1 MNTRPFDRRRNR
13 SGMSKRKLVS
23 LFSGCGGLD
32 LGFEGGFEVPAACV
46 NEAMHPDWIVKKT
59 RPGWVLLKENPFET
73 IFANDI
79 KPSARIV
86 WSRYFEKAPRSR
98 PAGTFVLESI
108 VDVVKKAES
117 GSGPLFNLRADVVT
131 GGFPCQDFS
140 LSGKR
145 KGFHS
150 HRTHD
155 GVMVGETSVPSEETR
170 GMLYFWM
177 RKVIGLLEPKCFVA
191 ENVKGLVSMEMVKE
205 TIERDFQSVGK
216 EGYLVMPARV
226 LKAPEYG
233 IAQTRERVIFLG
245 FNRANLTSRAVRGL
259 ERANIDP
266 EFDPYPEP
274 THKVAGLSEGLF
286 ESPLLKPAVTVREV
300 FSGLGEPRDHPDDP
314 SHQAYSRCK
323 WYGKHCQGQTEV
335 DLDGQGPT
343 IRSEHHGN
351 IEFRRLAAI
360 NGGTHKSEIV
370 AGLPQRRL
378 SVRECARI
386 QSFPD
391 DLELVIPRNSDSEV
405 VSGSD
410 GYKLVGNA
418 VPPFLGFHIARRLDQ
433 LWPFLFGSR
442 G

>member
-1 MNTRPFDRRRNR
+1 MY
-13 SGMSKRKLVS
+13 KRKVVS

-46 NEAMHPDWIVKKT
+46 NKEMHPNWIVKRT
-59 RPGWVLLKENPFET
+59 RPGWVLLPENPFET

-79 KPSARIV
+79 KPSAKIV
-86 WSRYFEKAPRSR
+86 WSRYFGKAPRNR
-98 PAGTFVLESI
+98 PPESFVLESI
-108 VDVVKKAES
+108 VDVVKKAEC
-117 GSGPLFNLRADVVT
+117 GVGRLYNLKADVVI

-140 LSGKR
+140 LAGKR
-145 KGFHS
+145 NGFHS

-155 GVMVGETSVPSEETR
+155 GVMVNNSSIPSEETR
-170 GMLYFWM
+170 GMLYYWM
-177 RKVIGLLEPKCFVA
+177 RKVIGLVQPKCFVA

-205 TIERDFQSVGK
+205 TIERDFQSVGSK
-216 EGYLVMPARV
+216 GYLVVPARV
-226 LKAPEYG
+226 LNAQEYG
-233 IAQTRERVIFLG
+233 VAQTRERVIFLG
-245 FNRANLTSRAVRGL
+245 FNRAKLTSRAVKEL
-259 ERANIDP
+259 ERIYIDP
-266 EFDPYPEP
+266 KFDPYPWP
-274 THKVAGLSEGLF
+274 THKSQLAKNVSEWLF
-286 ESPLLKPAVTVREV
+286 DSPMLKPAVTVREV
-300 FSGLGEPRDHPDDP
+300 LLGLGEPLDHPEDL
-314 SHQAYSRCK
+314 SHQAHSKAK
-323 WYGKHCQGQTEV
+323 WYGRHCQGQTEV

-351 IEFRRLAAI
+351 IEFRRLAKE
-360 NGGTHKSEIV
+360 NGGKIKSEIA

-391 DLELVIPRNSDSEV
+391 DLDFVINGEGESKV
-405 VSGSD
+405 VSGSE

-433 LWPFLFGSR
+433 LWPFLFGAR

>member
-1 MNTRPFDRRRNR
+1 MA
-13 SGMSKRKLVS
+13 KRKLVS

-32 LGFEGGFEVPAACV
+32 LGFEGGFEVPECCV
-46 NEAMHPDWIVKKT
+46 NKDMHPDWIAAKT
-59 RPGWVLLKENPFET
+59 RPGWVRLRENPFQT
-73 IFANDI
+73 VFANDI
-79 KPSARIV
+79 KPTARIV
-86 WSRYFEKAPRSR
+86 WSKYFGSPPRNH
-98 PAGTFVLESI
+98 PPGTFVLESI
-108 VDVVKKAES
+108 VDVVKKAEE
-117 GSGPLFNLRADVVT
+117 GEGPLFGMKADVVT

-145 KGFHS
+145 KGFQS
-150 HRTHD
+150 ARKHD
-155 GVMVGETSVPSEETR
+155 GEFMGDASIPTEESR

-177 RKVIGLLEPKCFVA
+177 RKVIGLTEPKCFVA
-191 ENVKGLVSMEMVKE
+191 ENVKGLVSMETVKE
-205 TIERDFQSVGK
+205 TIESDFQSVGN
-216 EGYLVMPARV
+216 EGYLVVPARV
-226 LKAPEYG
+226 LNAPEYG
-233 IAQTRERVIFLG
+233 VAQTRERVIFLG
-245 FNRANLTSRAVRGL
+245 FNRSKMTARAVKAL
-259 ERANIDP
+259 EKAYIDP

-274 THKVAGLSEGLF
+274 THSLPGRKGEPKDLF
-286 ESPLLKPAVTVREV
+286 ASRMLRPAVTVREV
-300 FSGLGEPRDHPDDP
+300 LVGLGEPHEHPGDA
-314 SHQAYSRCK
+314 SHVAHSNCK
-323 WYGKHCQGQTEV
+323 WYGRHCQGQTEV

-351 IEFRRLAAI
+351 IEFRRLAAE
-360 NGGTHKSEIV
+360 NGGRHKAEIA

-391 DLELVIPRNSDSEV
+391 DLELVIERGEDGCV

-418 VPPFLGFHIARRLDQ
+418 VPPLLGFHIARRLDN

>member
-1 MNTRPFDRRRNR
+1 MF
-13 SGMSKRKLVS
+13 KRKLVS

-46 NEAMHPDWIVKKT
+46 NEEMHPDWIVKKT
-59 RPGWVLLKENPFET
+59 RPGWVLLPENPFET

-79 KPSARIV
+79 KPSARVI
-86 WSRYFEKAPRSR
+86 WSRYFGKEPRNR

-117 GSGPLFNLRADVVT
+117 GTGPLFNLKADVVT

-145 KGFHS
+145 RGFQS
-150 HRTHD
+150 RRTHN
-155 GVMVGETSVPSEETR
+155 GVTVDDTSIPSEETR

-177 RKVIGLLEPKCFVA
+177 RKVIGLVEPKCFIA

-205 TIERDFQSVGK
+205 TIEKDFQSVGK
-216 EGYLVMPARV
+216 EGYLVVPARV
-226 LKAPEYG
+226 LKAPDYG
-233 IAQTRERVIFLG
+233 VAQTRERVIFLG
-245 FNRANLTSRAVRGL
+245 FNRSKLTARAVKALGVRD
-259 ERANIDP
+259 IDP
-266 EFDPYPEP
+266 DFDPYPEP
-274 THKVAGLSEGLF
+274 THKVHFGKGFNRDLF
-286 ESPLLKPAVTVREV
+286 ESSQLKPAVTVREV
-300 FSGLGEPRDHPDDP
+300 LSGLGEPADHPEDLTHLAH
-314 SHQAYSRCK
+314 SKCK

-351 IEFRRLAAI
+351 IEFRRLAAE
-360 NGGTHKSEIV
+360 NGGRHMAEIA

-391 DLELVIPRNSDSEV
+391 DLELVINRDSENNI

-418 VPPFLGFHIARRLDQ
+418 VPPFLGFHIAKRLDH
-433 LWPFLFGSR
+433 LWPFLFGSK

>member
-1 MNTRPFDRRRNR
+1 MA
-13 SGMSKRKLVS
+13 KRKVVS

-32 LGFEGGFEVPAACV
+32 LGFEGGFEVPITCV
-46 NEAMHPDWIVKKT
+46 NPGIHSDWIAEKT
-59 RPGWVLLKENPFET
+59 RSGWVRLAENPFET
-73 IFANDI
+73 VFANDI
-79 KPSARIV
+79 KPSAQIV
-86 WSRYFEKAPRSR
+86 WSRYFGKPPRNR
-98 PAGTFVLESI
+98 PNGTFVLESI
-108 VDVVKKAES
+108 VDMVKKAEA
-117 GSGPLFNLRADVVT
+117 GSGPLYQLMADVVT

-140 LSGKR
+140 LAGKR

-150 HRTHD
+150 KRNH
-155 GVMVGETSVPSEETR
+155 GGKIIGESSIPTEETR

-177 RKVIGLLEPKCFVA
+177 RKVIGLVEPKCFVA

-205 TIERDFQSVGK
+205 TIERDFQSIGK
-216 EGYLVMPARV
+216 EGYIVIPARV
-226 LKAPEYG
+226 LKAPDYG

-245 FNRANLTSRAVRGL
+245 FNRAKMTARAIKAL
-259 ERANIDP
+259 EKSNIDP
-266 EFDPYPEP
+266 EFDPYPPP
-274 THKVAGLSEGLF
+274 THRKAAKKGELRDLFDSGLLR
-286 ESPLLKPAVTVREV
+286 PAITVREV
-300 FSGLGEPRDHPDDP
+300 FRGLGEPMDHPEDA
-314 SHQAYSRCK
+314 SHVAHSKCK

-351 IEFRRLAAI
+351 IEFRRLAAE
-360 NGGTHKSEIV
+360 NGGKHKQDLAS
-370 AGLPQRRL
+370 GKPQRRL

-391 DLELVIPRNSDSEV
+391 DLELVIPGGGKGQG

-418 VPPFLGFHIARRLDQ
+418 VPPFLAYHIARRLDA
-433 LWPFLFGSR
+433 LWPFLFGAK